1 MTRLLELRLGKGRV
15 PLTIEHS
22 TVMLCDNAAHAAL
35 LAKALHVAGALVIDG
50 SDAPRGT
57 VSDHLGRKRDRDP
70 IDRAIASLQVPEDI
84 LDWRPRDLAPL
95 QRMLAASLVAA
106 VAGTDPVVFDVSH
119 IVASPFDVAH
129 VFGHLRRLR
138 ASFPADVVAL
148 VADPALISSAGDSL
162 IAMDGDAIA
171 EAGLVAECL
180 ARPASESLLHRLQA
194 TPIASPLAMQLRRVQ
209 RAATKPV
216 NYAHTQIITL
226 PTQDSIA
233 LAGGDE

>member
-1 MTRLLELRLGKGRV
+1 MTQLLEVRFGKSRI

-22 TVMLCDNAAHAAL
+22 TVVLCDNAAHAERMARAL
-35 LAKALHVAGALVIDG
+35 QAAGALVIAG
-50 SDAPRGT
+50 ADAPRGT
-57 VSDHLGRKRDRDP
+57 VSDQLGRKRDRDP

-106 VAGTDPVVFDVSH
+106 VAGTNPLVFDVSH

-138 ASFPADVVAL
+138 AAFAADVIAL
-148 VADPALISSAGDSL
+148 VADPALISSAGDHL
-162 IAMDGDAIA
+162 IAMEGDAVA
-171 EAGLVAECL
+171 ESDLVAECL
-180 ARPASESLLHRLQA
+180 ARPGSESLLHRLEA

-209 RAATKPV
+209 RASTTPV
-216 NYAHTQIITL
+216 NYSHTQIITL